1 MLLSPSQK
9 YYLYRFVLSFSC
21 GVSLASAFAP
31 ANEPLFALASLIVI
45 FYLIGI
51 TEKISHVVLWGMA
64 FGFGWFVSGIN
75 WVYYSMYHYGY
86 MPLEWTYVTTCVFS
100 LALAIFPTM
109 SFVVAT
115 KWIRDP
121 ALRMGLAI
129 PASFTLFEWLRGWI
143 LTGFPWLNPAY
154 AVIDWPIAGLA
165 PFFGSFGVLL
175 GLCWIA
181 GLLGAIWT
189 LRTKWLYTAACA
201 ITLFSVLLLS
211 MAGKEVVWSEPAG
224 EISVRLVQPNLE
236 PRLLQQSM
244 SERFDE
250 VYFYLDNVK
259 VENAQVDAVLLPE
272 SVYPLAWQQFPSKE
286 QKRLLDWVKSENK
299 SLLFNAFWL
308 SEKGEYSNAAIA
320 LNPSGELSLYQK
332 RHLVPFG
339 EFVPWGFRW
348 FIDAMR
354 IPMTDLVRGEE
365 SQLTMNIAGHTADV
379 NLCYENLFGS
389 EWIETWNVASPE
401 LLINLSNLK
410 WFGPVKAASQ
420 HMQISRMRALETARP
435 LLNVTN
441 SGETAY
447 VDAKGAVIKQLA
459 TDIDATMDV
468 TVTTMKGEATPYV
481 KYGDWPIVILS
492 ILMLAGAF
500 ISVFSLKRSQKG

>member
-1 MLLSPSQK
+1 MFHLLSETQK
-9 YYLYRFVLSFSC
+9 YYLYRFVLTFCC

-31 ANEPLFALASLIVI
+31 ANEPLFALASLIVM
-45 FYLIGI
+45 FYLVGT
-51 TEKISHVVLWGMA
+51 TENIKHVVMWGLS

-86 MPLEWTYVTTCVFS
+86 MPLEWTYVTTAVFS
-100 LALAIFPTM
+100 LALALFPTL

-115 KWIRDP
+115 KWVSDP
-121 ALRMGLAI
+121 ALRMGLSI
-129 PASFTLFEWLRGWI
+129 PASFTIFEWLRGWI

-154 AVIDWPIAGLA
+154 AVVDWPLAGLA
-165 PFFGSFGVLL
+165 PFVGSFGVLL
-175 GLCWIA
+175 GLAWVA

-189 LRTKWLYTAACA
+189 LRTKWLYVAACG
-201 ITLFSVLLLS
+201 ITVFSVLLLS
-211 MAGKEVVWSEPAG
+211 MAGQKIVWSEPSG
-224 EISVRLVQPNLE
+224 EVSVRLVQPNLE
-236 PRLLQQSM
+236 PRLLQQSV
-244 SERFDE
+244 SELFDE
-250 VYFYLDNVK
+250 AYFYLDNVK
-259 VENAQVDAVLLPE
+259 VEKAPVDAVIMPE
-272 SVYPLAWQQFPSKE
+272 SVYPLAWQQFPQSQ
-286 QKRLLDWVKSENK
+286 QKRLIDWVKSENK
-299 SLLFNAFWL
+299 FLLFNAFWF
-308 SEKGEYSNAAIA
+308 SDENRYSNAAITM
-320 LNPSGELSLYQK
+320 NPDGDLSVYQK

-348 FIDAMR
+348 FIDSMR
-354 IPMTDLVRGEE
+354 IPMTDLESGEN
-365 SQLTMNIAGHTADV
+365 SALTINIAGHSAAV

-389 EWIETWNVASPE
+389 EWIEAWEKDSPE

-420 HMQISRMRALETARP
+420 HLQISRMRALETARP

-447 VDAKGAVIKQLA
+447 VDAKGQVVKQLA
-459 TDIDATMDV
+459 TDIDATLDV

-481 KYGDWPIVILS
+481 KFGDWPIVILS

-500 ISVFSLKRSQKG
+500 ISTFAVKRQ